1 MLPNS
6 TNKELRDPVKEM
18 GTSATLNINI
28 KVKKLLQEGADIVNF
43 GLGESP
49 FGAPSTVQEE
59 LKKHGDKTSY
69 YPSEGIF
76 ELREKIRDF
85 YKFHYNI
92 DIHEKQIIVGPG
104 SKQIIFQT
112 MLALKSSWIF
122 ISPSW
127 VSYETQAKLID
138 RPFYRIY
145 AKEENGYMVTLD
157 DIKTEYENSI
167 IDTEFNQLIIL
178 INYPNNPTGMSL
190 NKTEVRKIADF
201 AREKNILILSDEIYA
216 NVTHGEKTHH
226 SFYVE
231 YPEGTIVTGG
241 ISKDRSM
248 GGYRLG
254 VGILP
259 NNDNL
264 INAYKAISSETY
276 SSVAAP
282 IQHAAITSFE
292 INENISEHIDHS
304 TYLHSLVGNYVYMR
318 LKNCG
323 YIVKEPQGAFYC
335 FPSLERY
342 KSQLNAKGIFNS
354 KDLEKLLLEEYGVA
368 VLGGYAFAMPN
379 EKLVFRMAYIDY
391 DGRKVL
397 SEYRKLRDE
406 NSKKIEIENFIEKNC
421 PRIVEGM
428 NRLELFL
435 KEKIS

>member
-1 MLPNS
+1 
-6 TNKELRDPVKEM
+6 
-18 GTSATLNINI
+18 
-28 KVKKLLQEGADIVNF
+28 
-43 GLGESP
+43 
-49 FGAPSTVQEE
+49 
-59 LKKHGDKTSY
+59 
-69 YPSEGIF
+69 
-76 ELREKIRDF
+76 
-85 YKFHYNI
+85 
-92 DIHEKQIIVGPG
+92 
-104 SKQIIFQT
+104 
-112 MLALKSSWIF
+112 
-122 ISPSW
+122 
-127 VSYETQAKLID
+127 
-138 RPFYRIY
+138 
-145 AKEENGYMVTLD
+145 MVTLD

-292 INENISEHIDHS
+292 INENISEHID
-304 TYLHSLVGNYVYMR
+304 LSL
-318 LKNCG
+318 
-323 YIVKEPQGAFYC
+323 IH
-335 FPSLERY
+335 
-342 KSQLNAKGIFNS
+342 I
-354 KDLEKLLLEEYGVA
+354 
-368 VLGGYAFAMPN
+368 
-379 EKLVFRMAYIDY
+379 
-391 DGRKVL
+391 
-397 SEYRKLRDE
+397 
-406 NSKKIEIENFIEKNC
+406 
-421 PRIVEGM
+421 
-428 NRLELFL
+428 
-435 KEKIS
+435 